1 MNFRI
6 PKGKSS
12 HFCDVVPQIPFL
24 PQLMFYFSSF
34 PLSSFHATSCV
45 FLFSCLEVS
54 NGPLPFHSI
63 LHCCSLSVAAA
74 VASFICY
81 ITYVHPPSDPI
92 QVCYFYAL
100 ISHGSALIIAI
111 LLRAFLISCQN
122 QNRTQFPNENVSIS
136 ICNFTLTKS
145 PIVAS
150 FWKSIALLA
159 GL

>member
-1 MNFRI
+1 MQLLV
-6 PKGKSS
+6 S
-12 HFCDVVPQIPFL
+12 FCFHVWKYQMALSLSIPFCIV
-24 PQLMFYFSSF
+24 
-34 PLSSFHATSCV
+34 A
-45 FLFSCLEVS
+45 
-54 NGPLPFHSI
+54 
-63 LHCCSLSVAAA
+63 LSVAA
-74 VASFICY
+74 ASFICY

-100 ISHGSALIIAI
+100 IPQGSALIIAI

-150 FWKSIALLA
+150 FWKPIALLV
-159 GL
+159 GLLVFLIWKSSLPNRASHFSWFSVTRLGCA